1 MELQSPTCARTHVF
15 YSTGVFPLNREPFT
29 WMIIIQTHT
38 HLQSS
43 LWAPFVTLAGII
55 WLKCLKQSTWFTSWS
70 FHSLFPFLCNSFPP
84 SKSPFTPL
92 CPLILCSSGSHT
104 LIISI
109 FCLSLTLSLSY
120 GEHFGFVC
128 QEPPKK
134 IFHIFMQRRHST
146 PLFPS
151 LQLTLLPP
159 LFLPSIFTHL
169 GCKNALVFL

>member
-1 MELQSPTCARTHVF
+1 MKWNCSLWHVLEPTCFILLEFFRSIESPSHEWLL
-15 YSTGVFPLNREPFT
+15 SKL
-29 WMIIIQTHT
+29 THT
-38 HLQSS
+38 CRAHF
-43 LWAPFVTLAGII
+43 WGPFVTPITASII
-55 WLKCLKQSTWFTSWS
+55 ELKSFKQSTWFTSWS
-70 FHSLFPFLCNSFPP
+70 FHSLFLFLCNSFRP

-92 CPLILCSSGSHT
+92 CPLIL
-104 LIISI
+104 IIFI

-120 GEHFGFVC
+120 WEHFGFVC

-151 LQLTLLPP
+151 LHLTLLPP
-159 LFLPSIFTHL
+159 LDLPSIFTHL